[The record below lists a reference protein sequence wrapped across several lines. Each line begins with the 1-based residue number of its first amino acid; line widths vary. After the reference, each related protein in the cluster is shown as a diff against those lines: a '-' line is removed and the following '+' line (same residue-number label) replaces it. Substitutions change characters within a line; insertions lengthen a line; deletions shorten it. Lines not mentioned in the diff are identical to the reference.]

1 MTSSDNQ
8 RYRNDVENAHRG
20 RPRRSDIDRVALEHA
35 LTLLEERGYDG
46 LRMKDV
52 AESAGI
58 GLGALYRRW
67 AGKEELVTAALRA
80 DVTPHAAHDTGDP
93 LADLAAAVERIIAAL
108 PRGLGRLFAAC
119 LSEPDSELA
128 RVARQA
134 KLVPMA
140 DGLAARLEKVRG
152 PGPDVRR
159 RAESGLSYL
168 FWKSAL
174 GGQPAP
180 TDSLRSEVLAI
191 MGVSA

>member
-1 MTSSDNQ
+1 M
-8 RYRNDVENAHRG
+8 ENAHRG
-20 RPRRSDIDRVALEHA
+20 RPRRSDINRLALEHVLA
-35 LTLLEERGYDG
+35 LLEERGYDG

-67 AGKEELVTAALRA
+67 AGKEELVMAALRA
-80 DVTPHAAHDTGDP
+80 DMSQHAEQDAADP
-93 LADLAAAVERIIAAL
+93 LAGLTASVERIIAAV
-108 PRGLGRLFAAC
+108 PRGLGRLVAAC

-134 KLVPMA
+134 KLTPMA
-140 DGLAARLEKVRG
+140 NGLAARLENVCG

-168 FWKSAL
+168 LWKSAL
-174 GGQPAP
+174 DGQTTNAD
-180 TDSLRSEVLAI
+180 TLCSEVLAI
-191 MGVSA
+191 MGATA